1 MYTFCEIG
9 YIAFNAYQSES
20 DAVDALTP
28 TQVCLSCQI
37 FMSTHSYSLLGQNF
51 DDKRFFEVLAN
62 VLPGCLRATSK
73 LDLAMAIQS
82 DQELAL
88 KVIEAGALLQEI
100 QDYVGRDFS
109 KPAKIRFPRGYI
121 RTAAEARL
129 RIPFV
134 KDVKLKSNVSYTM
147 ILSDVQHW
155 LLVRTDLSATAK
167 EMIIKLQ
174 MFLLGSIVESLT
186 KVYLKGKCGGNFCK
200 RTAYLKEHGV
210 ISEQLQI
217 DIDWLWDMRNK
228 MHLFLVDRSEWQSSD
243 YTIANHNR
251 AVMAF
256 KNLLE
261 KLRAPTF

>member
-1 MYTFCEIG
+1 MPRRSADFVGFVLCVHE
-9 YIAFNAYQSES
+9 
-20 DAVDALTP
+20 
-28 TQVCLSCQI
+28 
-37 FMSTHSYSLLGQNF
+37 YSLLGQNF

-200 RTAYLKEHGV
+200 RTAYLKEHDV

-261 KLRAPTF
+261 KLRTPTL